1 MSGINSAV
9 LGNAQNVIYV
19 SGLIQRIYS
28 GYAGS
33 NAAFFDS
40 RTPFSTSV
48 ASSPISYVNFSS
60 SRLSVLWIG
69 YIRPTATGTI
79 TFGFN
84 VSLDD
89 AFNYNMFWVGL
100 AARAGYTG
108 ANAAFQGVSGSAS
121 TTLSAG
127 LYYPIRLQLSYEGD
141 DGFFDD
147 PEIFFTMQVNGVNS
161 YPIFYNSLTQ
171 GF

>member
-1 MSGINSAV
+1 MSGINASV

-19 SGLIQRIYS
+19 PGLVRRIYS

-33 NAAFFDS
+33 NAAFFDN
-40 RTPFSTSV
+40 RAPFSTSIV
-48 ASSPISYVNFSS
+48 ESPVSYFSS
-60 SRLSVLWIG
+60 SSSQISVLWIG
-69 YIRPTATGTI
+69 YIRPTITGTI
-79 TFGFN
+79 TFGFG

-89 AFNYNMFWVGL
+89 AINYNMFWVG
-100 AARAGYTG
+100 ARAQSGYTA
-108 ANAAFQGVSGSAS
+108 ANANFQGGGGSAS
-121 TTLSAG
+121 TTLTAG
-127 LYYPIRLQLSYEGD
+127 YYYPIRLQLSYEGD

-147 PEIFFTMQVNGVNS
+147 PEISFIMRVNGGNI